1 MSTNNLKRKA
11 RAEEEEDNQPLKKTA
26 TLHSDD
32 EDSDDGLQVRANSK
46 HAFFCAKFTT
56 KIGNS

>member
-32 EDSDDGLQVRANSK
+32 EDSDDGLQVHANSK
-46 HAFFCAKFTT
+46 HAFFLC
-56 KIGNS
+56 